1 MSASA
6 EVGGADL
13 GSSSAALVVG
23 GGIGGLSAACALRS
37 AGWRVRVLEHAG
49 RLEPLG
55 AGITLWPN
63 AVQALNVLGVRLP
76 AGVSRPGPGGLR
88 TSNGRWLSRS
98 DTSGYTARY
107 GAPLT
112 AVHRGDLQQALLE
125 ALPLATVATG
135 AHVTGINQDDTGVTV
150 EHSGGRSRA
159 AVVVLADGLA
169 SATRHFVT
177 GATTHPRYAGYTA
190 WRGVT
195 DGDAGELGVVGTTES
210 WGRGQRFGL
219 VPLEDGRTYWFATAN
234 APEHQ
239 RAPHSEHA
247 EVLRRFADWHAP
259 IEQVITD
266 TAVRSVLR
274 HDVYDLRPGLRTFV
288 RGRVVLLG
296 DAAHAMTPNLGQGAC
311 QALEDSA
318 TLGALLRPG
327 LDPGSALT
335 RYDSLRRPRT
345 QSISRKSGHIGTVG
359 QLSGR
364 SITTAR
370 DIVLR
375 LTPDRATEHQLTS
388 TLSWRPPASSA

>member
-1 MSASA
+1 MPASA
-6 EVGGADL
+6 EVEGA
-13 GSSSAALVVG
+13 GSSSIALVVG
-23 GGIGGLSAACALRS
+23 GGIGGLSAACALRL
-37 AGWRVRVLEHAG
+37 AGWQVRLLEHAE

-63 AVQALNVLGVRLP
+63 AMHALNVLGVRLA
-76 AGVSRPGPGGLR
+76 AGGSRPGPGGLR
-88 TSNGRWLSRS
+88 TSSGRWLSRS
-98 DTSGYTARY
+98 DSSGYAARY

-125 ALPLATVATG
+125 ALPPATVTTG
-135 AHVTGINQDDTGVTV
+135 VHVIGIDQDDMGVTV

-169 SATRHFVT
+169 SGTRHFVT
-177 GATTHPRYAGYTA
+177 GAMTEPRYAGYTA

-195 DGDAGELGVVGTTES
+195 DGDAAELGVVGTTES
-210 WGRGQRFGL
+210 WGSGQRFGL
-219 VPLEDGRTYWFATAN
+219 VPLADGRTYWFATAN
-234 APEHQ
+234 APQRQ
-239 RAPHSEHA
+239 RAPDSEHA
-247 EVLRRFADWHAP
+247 EMLRRFAGWHAP
-259 IEQVITD
+259 IEQVIAD
-266 TAVRSVLR
+266 TEARSVLR

-327 LDPGSALT
+327 VDLGLALT

-345 QSISRKSGHIGTVG
+345 GSISRKSRRIGIVG
-359 QLSGR
+359 QLRGR
-364 SITTAR
+364 RITTAR
-370 DIVLR
+370 DVVLR
-375 LTPDRATEHQLTS
+375 LTPDKVTEYQLAN
-388 TLSWRPPASSA
+388 TLSWRPPACSS